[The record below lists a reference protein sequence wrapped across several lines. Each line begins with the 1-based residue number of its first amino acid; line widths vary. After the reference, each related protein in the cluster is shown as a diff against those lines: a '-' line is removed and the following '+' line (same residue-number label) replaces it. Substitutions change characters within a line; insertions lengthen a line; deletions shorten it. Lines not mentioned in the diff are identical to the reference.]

1 MGETVKTKEKMTGA
15 LPGFIISIVI
25 GFVFYFGL
33 KALSGNNAVFDYN
46 NMISGI
52 LDSVP
57 KQIAWFF
64 MNFTEA
70 QFYASVFA
78 GIGIILGG
86 IVAWILAIKNSKYA
100 GFDVCYG
107 SSTYSVG
114 VGITAHPPWDWQ
126 FLYFVILMDLQIHP

>member
-1 MGETVKTKEKMTGA
+1 
-15 LPGFIISIVI
+15 
-25 GFVFYFGL
+25 
-33 KALSGNNAVFDYN
+33 
-46 NMISGI
+46 MISGI

-107 SSTYSVG
+107 SSTLF
-114 VGITAHPPWDWQ
+114 PWVLASQ
-126 FLYFVILMDLQIHP
+126 LISLGLAILYFVILMDLQIHP